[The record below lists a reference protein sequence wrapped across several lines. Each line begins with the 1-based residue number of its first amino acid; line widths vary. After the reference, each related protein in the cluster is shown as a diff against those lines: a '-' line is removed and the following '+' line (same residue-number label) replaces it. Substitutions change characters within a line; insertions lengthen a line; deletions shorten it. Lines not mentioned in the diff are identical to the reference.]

1 MPDSAVV
8 TDHRAHGRQTVL
20 PVRYGHY
27 QFWRQSSPRLYLYQ
41 GDAQCRGA
49 SPRQYRKGCSRNA
62 REGHL
67 PASRPDCPA
76 RDARPARCF
85 VNHDDAVI
93 LKQDI
98 QRDVFGLDRT
108 VF

>member
-1 MPDSAVV
+1 MP
-8 TDHRAHGRQTVL
+8 GR
-20 PVRYGHY
+20 
-27 QFWRQSSPRLYLYQ
+27 FSPPIPERL
-41 GDAQCRGA
+41 
-49 SPRQYRKGCSRNA
+49 SRNA

-98 QRDVFGLDRT
+98 QRDVFRA
-108 VF
+108 